1 MNRIFLIFVIV
12 VLSVTS
18 LKGQATGTKY
28 VLTFK
33 EVVELAKQQSPQAIE
48 ARHSFRASYFRF
60 MNYKANFL
68 PKLTLATNPAAW
80 KQSIQT
86 VPVID
91 DDKVNYKE
99 AKANTL
105 TSTVGLELRQNIGF
119 TGGNISLGSDF
130 SRIQNFLQDNSDFA
144 TQFTTTPIEL
154 RLEQPLN
161 GYNRFRWLKKIEPL
175 EYEAAKQNYIVQME
189 YVAGRAIDNFFLLAI
204 SQVNLNM
211 LQTNLKNTEELY
223 NVMKGRY
230 NLGTVTEDD
239 MLRVELRHMEAS
251 SDLNSALI
259 GIESAQNR
267 LRSFLGFRD
276 NVEIEL
282 LIDHE
287 IPSFKVSP
295 EKALDLALTRNPDI
309 ISQNLKILAAEEDV
323 AYYRS
328 QKGITLTMNAS
339 FGLDNTGYTF
349 DDGYSSPFNNRQN
362 ISAGIRVPILDWSQ
376 AKNRYRQAQSSL
388 EVVEAQMQQQE
399 TDFKQNVFL
408 QVMGFNMQEEQLRI
422 AAKSDTIASKSYNI
436 MYQRYLTGKG
446 TVTDLN
452 LADTAKDNAKIGY
465 MRALNTYWN
474 LFYTVRRLTLFDF
487 LNNQPLEEDFN
498 LIVGE

>member
-80 KQSIQT
+80 RQSIQT

-175 EYEAAKQNYIVQME
+175 EYDAAKQNYIVQME

-223 NVMKGRY
+223 NVMRGRY

-349 DDGYSSPFNNRQN
+349 DDGYSPPFNNRQN